1 MAQAAHAQAQA
12 SQPLV
17 SLRLQ
22 ASSSPPLSMASGRW
36 MCFPPSSLR
45 QHGSRT
51 LAPSSPVPTT
61 ELQIDG
67 VCPQEGAYG
76 PANHA
81 CRSALVGD
89 GHRPSGQSPAIPHFN
104 TALSRSMIRQG
115 GCGPK
120 HRPLFVKPVA
130 AFAQPK
136 LFFPL
141 RLDDIPV
148 CEMDERPCAYAPAMY
163 K

>member
-12 SQPLV
+12 SQPQV
-17 SLRLQ
+17 SLSLR
-22 ASSSPPLSMASGRW
+22 ASSSPPLSMGSGRW
-36 MCFPPSSLR
+36 MCFPLQPFDDMAL
-45 QHGSRT
+45 RT

-89 GHRPSGQSPAIPHFN
+89 GHRPSGQSPAIPNFN

-115 GCGPK
+115 GVGPSTG
-120 HRPLFVKPVA
+120 HCSSSPSPLLPNPSSFSTSP
-130 AFAQPK
+130 
-136 LFFPL
+136 
-141 RLDDIPV
+141 
-148 CEMDERPCAYAPAMY
+148 
-163 K
+163 